1 MVNDLRDLTKVA
13 KQGQNGQNGQILQC
27 CINCVSWASSGAKRT
42 AEFTCRR
49 MQREKKCSLQQDSWL
64 FYFSCC
70 SLFPIR
76 LLWLLKIHIH
86 IYIYIVE
93 KCFGQ
98 LAWYTTH
105 IVQVTL
111 EIFGT
116 WTSLKRIDLSHLA
129 LPRALFQTL
138 FVLVWQAT
146 LAHVGSNK
154 KETSWIRSMK
164 INKHIASCTNQIKS
178 VHITKLS
185 ASYAMLLKVSQ
196 AFAPG
201 VATLSSFGFFIFA
214 SRPVITSQHRYCHV
228 LPIYCTY
235 MPIYCL
241 YESIWHDLTR
251 MRSHSSAFSRMLLK
265 ERRLRVSGSSSG
277 AFENRRL
284 RALTLE
290 LDMSVALKRGPSN
303 ILS

>member
-1 MVNDLRDLTKVA
+1 M
-13 KQGQNGQNGQILQC
+13 
-27 CINCVSWASSGAKRT
+27 
-42 AEFTCRR
+42 
-49 MQREKKCSLQQDSWL
+49 
-64 FYFSCC
+64 
-70 SLFPIR
+70 
-76 LLWLLKIHIH
+76 
-86 IYIYIVE
+86 
-93 KCFGQ
+93 
-98 LAWYTTH
+98 AWYTTH

-290 LDMSVALKRGPSN
+290 LDMSVALRGPSN